1 MICNERRK
9 RDMRKTLIPS
19 IVACAAGLL
28 LAGCGNGQAAVN
40 SKNGA
45 KANQPALA
53 TSQNDKQVSSAVSQ
67 AQASLRNAKL
77 KETSGGASETLVT
90 GSSKDAKATSESIK
104 KAAEKLAK
112 GDTKSTSADDTSNSS
127 SASHS
132 TKSSSASSSSSD
144 SSASGSAPVTVSKDQ
159 VDSSRTQIQA
169 AGVTRHFSDED
180 IAKMIFYIADRQA
193 SITDAANNADYIIK
207 TTPTVKVTK

>member
-1 MICNERRK
+1 MLRNERRK
-9 RDMRKTLIPS
+9 HGMRKTLISS
-19 IVACAAGLL
+19 IVACTAGLL

-53 TSQNDKQVSSAVSQ
+53 TSQDDKQVSSAVSR
-67 AQASLRNAKL
+67 AQSSLRDAKL
-77 KETSGGASETLVT
+77 KKTSGGASETLVT
-90 GSSKDAKATSESIK
+90 DSSKDSKASSESIK

-112 GDTKSTSADDTSNSS
+112 SDTKSTSADGTSNNS
-127 SASHS
+127 SASDS
-132 TKSSSASSSSSD
+132 TSSSSSSSNSV
-144 SSASGSAPVTVSKDQ
+144 SSASGSAPVTVSKAQ

-207 TTPTVKVTK
+207 TTPTVKVTN